1 MKKILFLI
9 FLLLNLIDFSNAQPK
24 SIFGK
29 VYAFKDLP
37 LNKIEV
43 VAKKAKTSVFT
54 DSLGHFRITCE
65 QKDKL
70 EFSGNGFQKTSIK
83 IDNEKSSVQ
92 KMVKAKM
99 ILNDGIK
106 NEQAAISNGHVNEEN
121 LKNSRQ
127 MYPEYNYNYFN
138 YPDVFSAI
146 QRIYAGDDNV
156 SVRGGS
162 VFVRKENSL
171 FSASP
176 AIFILNGEL
185 ALDISDLLMGNVEAI
200 KVIPDGSARY
210 GVRASSGVVLISTYE
225 E

>member
-1 MKKILFLI
+1 MKKFLFLT
-9 FLLLNLIDFSNAQPK
+9 FLLLNLIDYSNAQPK

-54 DSLGHFRITCE
+54 DSLGYFRITCE

-70 EFSGNGFQKTSIK
+70 EFSGHGFQKTNVK
-83 IDNEKSSVQ
+83 IDNEKSSSQ

-99 ILNDGIK
+99 ILNEGEK
-106 NEQAAISNGHVNEEN
+106 NEQAAISNGHVSEKN
-121 LKNSRQ
+121 LSNSRQ
-127 MYPEYNYNYFN
+127 MYPEYNYSYFN
-138 YPDVFSAI
+138 YPDIFSAI

-210 GVRASSGVVLISTYE
+210 GLRASSGVVLISTFE